1 MLYARQ
7 WCNAPEDALQEAL
20 IDLARL
26 DPAPANPAAW
36 LFTTVRRKAINLSRS
51 ENRRQKHQQQAS
63 EDKPAW
69 FELDP
74 GAGIQSE
81 ELEIYLQQLD
91 PLDREIVVTRI
102 WGELTFEQIAE
113 LVDRPLSVVYRHYRQ
128 SLTFLGQQID
138 GTPKPDSGKR
148 STH

>member
-1 MLYARQ
+1 
-7 WCNAPEDALQEAL
+7 
-20 IDLARL
+20 
-26 DPAPANPAAW
+26 
-36 LFTTVRRKAINLSRS
+36 VRRKAINLSRS

-74 GAGIQSE
+74 IAGIQSE
-81 ELEIYLQQLD
+81 ELEIYLQQLG
-91 PLDREIVVTRI
+91 PVDREIVVARI

-113 LVDRPLSVVYRHYRQ
+113 LVNRPLSVVYRHYRQ

-138 GTPKPDSGKR
+138 GKTNPDNGKR